1 MPARF
6 MLDTNVARRLI
17 KGAPIQLRRKLLDVP
32 LAHQCVSVIT
42 QAELLCGV
50 ARKEGVSRLAAIVDE
65 FLLRVQILPWSSL
78 AAVAYAQL
86 RSELERRGISLG
98 NLDLMIAAHAKAED
112 VVLVSNDQA
121 LLRIAPF
128 VSVVD
133 WTATSSN

>member
-6 MLDTNVARRLI
+6 MLDTNIASRLI
-17 KGAPIQLRRKLLDVP
+17 KGAPIQLRTRLLDVP

-42 QAELLCGV
+42 QAELLYGV
-50 ARKEGVSRLAAIVDE
+50 ARKEGAARLAAIVDE

-98 NLDLMIAAHAKAED
+98 NLDLMIAAHAKAGE
-112 VVLVSNDQA
+112 SGEGIM
-121 LLRIAPF
+121 RR
-128 VSVVD
+128 
-133 WTATSSN
+133 